1 MVALSELVERLVWR
15 LTLQRRLGA
24 VPAVPGGASAA
35 AAVDSPRIGGG
46 AGWGRQ
52 DAATE
57 ASALFA
63 ALHRDDIHEAAFR
76 AHRLQR
82 ASRRRGLA
90 DVVAQARALEI
101 ALVSHDSCGA
111 VPVCHASIRL
121 VRSLT
126 GEGVLL
132 TAHP

>member
-1 MVALSELVERLVWR
+1 MVVLRELVERLVWR
-15 LTLQRRLGA
+15 VTLQRRLGEVFA
-24 VPAVPGGASAA
+24 LPGGVSLASRAA
-35 AAVDSPRIGGG
+35 PWISEG
-46 AGWGRQ
+46 AWWGRH

-90 DVVAQARALEI
+90 DVAVHAEALEI
-101 ALVSHDSCGA
+101 ALVSHDACGA
-111 VPVCHASIRL
+111 VAVCHASVHL

-126 GEGVLL
+126 GQGILL
-132 TAHP
+132 TSQP

>member
-1 MVALSELVERLVWR
+1 MVVLRELVERLVWR
-15 LTLQRRLGA
+15 MTLQRRLGEVFA
-24 VPAVPGGASAA
+24 LPGGMSLASRAA
-35 AAVDSPRIGGG
+35 PWISEG
-46 AGWGRQ
+46 AWWGRH

-82 ASRRRGLA
+82 AGRLRGLSA
-90 DVVAQARALEI
+90 VALQAEALEI
-101 ALVSHDSCGA
+101 ALVSHDACGA
-111 VPVCHASIRL
+111 VAVCHASVSL

-126 GEGVLL
+126 DEGILL
-132 TAHP
+132 TSQP